1 MHGLTG
7 EPKLAVG
14 VSVSVNN
21 SLSLSLCR
29 LHWRPIQGVLTDSRY
44 SVQPNYDPESMKL
57 KKMEDI
63 VQYWNNGI
71 MKRSKSGK
79 AGSHSMQTLGIVWH
93 CCISSSF
100 VVKSIYVHYLVP
112 LPLKKELSEMS
123 IEKMKGQFTS

>member
-57 KKMEDI
+57 KKMEGWMDI
-63 VQYWNNGI
+63 VQYWNNE
-71 MKRSKSGK
+71 
-79 AGSHSMQTLGIVWH
+79 
-93 CCISSSF
+93 
-100 VVKSIYVHYLVP
+100 
-112 LPLKKELSEMS
+112 KE
-123 IEKMKGQFTS
+123 